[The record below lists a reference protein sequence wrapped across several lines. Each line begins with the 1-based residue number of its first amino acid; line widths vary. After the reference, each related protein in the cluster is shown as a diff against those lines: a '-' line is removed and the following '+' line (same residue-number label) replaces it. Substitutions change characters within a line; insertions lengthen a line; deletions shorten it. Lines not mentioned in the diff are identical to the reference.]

1 MFQTIC
7 TRSNLTVDIRNPF
20 LTVPLIFTAV
30 QSLLTSKLIA
40 IKLYTFNTVI
50 LNFTL
55 AALYSKNINNF

>member
-20 LTVPLIFTAV
+20 LTAPLIFTAV

-40 IKLYTFNTVI
+40 IKLYTFN
-50 LNFTL
+50 L
-55 AALYSKNINNF
+55 